1 MSSVLQRSVLVVD
14 DEPGIR
20 AGLCNFQRDGWSVQ
34 TAAGVKDAMQRLSG
48 SVFSVLISDIRMRD
62 GDGLYL
68 MRHVLENSP
77 STAVILLTAYG
88 SVPEA
93 VSAIQEGACHYFTK
107 PVSFEAL
114 RNHLAKIKQTVAKS
128 L

>member
-1 MSSVLQRSVLVVD
+1 
-14 DEPGIR
+14 
-20 AGLCNFQRDGWSVQ
+20 
-34 TAAGVKDAMQRLSG
+34 
-48 SVFSVLISDIRMRD
+48 
-62 GDGLYL
+62 

-107 PVSFEAL
+107 PVSFEVL
-114 RNHLAKIKQTVAKS
+114 RTHLAKIKQTVGKEPAAPKAGQRRGDFG
-128 L
+128 